1 MSCILATSITCAHTT
16 AHTTQ
21 IQADLRTASNHV
33 DTALDELC
41 SSISNLN
48 YAEYETITACEM
60 RITAAG
66 EVHNAIAM
74 LHDTHALIH
83 NALQKINTPE

>member
-1 MSCILATSITCAHTT
+1 MSCILAASITCAHTT

-21 IQADLRTASNHV
+21 IQTDLRAASIH
-33 DTALDELC
+33 TGAALDELC
-41 SSISNLN
+41 SSVSILN
-48 YAEYETITACEM
+48 YAEDETTEAYEM

-66 EVHNAIAM
+66 EIHNAIAM

-83 NALQKINTPE
+83 NALQKLNTLE